1 MQTVEDRLNN
11 ALDAALEMTFP
22 ASDPIAVY
30 IVESEAQAIDA
41 PPRTQETGRRTPAR
55 TLQRSAPALTQG
67 VYCLLA
73 LLRSTPP
80 SSG

>member
-30 IVESEAQAIDA
+30 IVESERSQRCAASHA
-41 PPRTQETGRRTPAR
+41 RNRPADTSENTSTFCAR
-55 TLQRSAPALTQG
+55 VDPG
-67 VYCLLA
+67 VYCLASLTSRHSA
-73 LLRSTPP
+73 Q
-80 SSG
+80 